1 MRSLQIFYQKDCPH
15 CQKAFKFIEELK
27 EEKDIY
33 RLIEPRLIEE
43 TLEVDYAALFDYF
56 LVPTFYID
64 EIKVHEGVVSKEQVR
79 EILEQALRD

>member
-1 MRSLQIFYQKDCPH
+1 MRSLQIFYQKSCPH

-33 RLIEPRLIEE
+33 RLIEPRLVEE
-43 TLEVDYAALFDYF
+43 TLEVDYAEMFDYF

-64 EIKVHEGVVSKEQVR
+64 ELKVHEGVVSKEQVR
-79 EILEQALRD
+79 EILDAALRD

>member
-1 MRSLQIFYQKDCPH
+1 MRSLQIFYQKNCPH

-33 RLIEPRLIEE
+33 RLIEPRLVEE
-43 TLEVDYAALFDYF
+43 TLEVDYAEMFDYF

-64 EIKVHEGVVSKEQVR
+64 ELKVHEGVVSKEQMQK
-79 EILEQALRD
+79 ILDATLRD

>member
-1 MRSLQIFYQKDCPH
+1 MRSLQIFYQKSCPH

-33 RLIEPRLIEE
+33 RLIEPRLVEE
-43 TLEVDYAALFDYF
+43 TLEIDYAEMFDYF

-64 EIKVHEGVVSKEQVR
+64 ELKVHEGVVSKEQVR
-79 EILEQALRD
+79 EILDAALRD